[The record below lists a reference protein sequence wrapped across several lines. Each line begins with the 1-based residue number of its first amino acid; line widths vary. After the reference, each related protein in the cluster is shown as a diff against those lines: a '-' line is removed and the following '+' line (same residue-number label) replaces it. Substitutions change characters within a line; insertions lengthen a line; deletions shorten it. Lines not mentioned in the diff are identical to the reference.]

1 MRSLVVYCHPDPASF
16 TAVTRDRAISA
27 LQARGDEV
35 RANDLYAE
43 GFDPLFTADER
54 ERHLERGSDPVI
66 APYVEDLLWCE
77 RLLLVYPTW
86 WSGQPAMLKGWIE
99 RVWVNGVAWE
109 LPAGANRLRGRLHNV
124 RRLVAITSHG
134 SSKLINALEGE
145 VGKRMVTRTLRSLCH
160 PLTRTTWLAFYGID
174 TAPEEQRQR
183 FLAKVERRLS

>member
-16 TAVTRDRAISA
+16 TAAMRDRAIGA

-54 ERHLERGSDPVI
+54 ERHLERGSDPVV
-66 APYVEDLLWCE
+66 APYVDDLLWCE

-124 RRLVAITSHG
+124 RRIVAITSHG

-174 TAPEEQRQR
+174 TAREEQRQR
-183 FLAKVERRLS
+183 FLAKVERKLS